1 LPATI
6 SLSDK
11 WFSLNYK
18 RTLEDG
24 GDRMK
29 RGGMGVGVAVLRK
42 PATIETRIQ
51 TPKGGRRERKVSY
64 LCAGEVV
71 INYHQ

>member
-6 SLSDK
+6 SLRDK

-24 GDRMK
+24 GDRKK
-29 RGGMGVGVAVLRK
+29 RGGMGWGMRTAVLRK
-42 PATIETRIQ
+42 PATIETCIQ
-51 TPKGGRRERKVSY
+51 TSKSESRERKVSY
-64 LCAGEVV
+64 LVRLKL
-71 INYHQ
+71 